1 MNKLVTTSALLLLVA
16 SGAAG
21 AQNSQNAQ
29 RPAQGTPPAQPQAAQ
44 PAQPTQ
50 QPAQGTAGKP
60 ESLQDRASYIIG
72 LNVGRTLKAQE
83 ITVNTDLVIKG
94 LRDALSGAPALL
106 TEEEINTAM
115 QSFQQEMVAAQEAK
129 RQAQAETNKKEG
141 EAFLAANKNKAGVKT
156 TASGLQYEVLQEG
169 KGATPKATDQ
179 VTVHYKGTLMDGT
192 VFDSSYERNQPA
204 TLGVNQVIAGWTE
217 ALQLMKVGSKYK
229 LYIPSSLGYGEA
241 GAGGVIGPNA
251 PLIFEVEL
259 IGIGE
264 PKAPANQL
272 ESQPQP
278 ETTEPPVE

>member
-1 MNKLVTTSALLLLVA
+1 MKKIVTTSALLLLVA
-16 SGAAG
+16 SGAAI
-21 AQNSQNAQ
+21 AQNSQ
-29 RPAQGTPPAQPQAAQ
+29 PAQGQPAQPQTAQ
-44 PAQPTQ
+44 PA
-50 QPAQGTAGKP
+50 PASPNAEGKP
-60 ESLQDRASYIIG
+60 ESLQDKASYIIG

-94 LRDALSGAPALL
+94 LRDALSGAPAVL
-106 TEEEINTAM
+106 TEEEITTAM
-115 QSFQQEMVAAQEAK
+115 NSFQQEMVAAQEKK
-129 RQAQAETNKKEG
+129 RQAQAEKNKAEG

-179 VTVHYKGTLMDGT
+179 VTVHYKGTLLDGT

-204 TLGVNQVIAGWTE
+204 TLGVNQVIGGWTE

-229 LYIPSSLGYGEA
+229 LYIPASLGYGEQ

-259 IGIGE
+259 LGIGE